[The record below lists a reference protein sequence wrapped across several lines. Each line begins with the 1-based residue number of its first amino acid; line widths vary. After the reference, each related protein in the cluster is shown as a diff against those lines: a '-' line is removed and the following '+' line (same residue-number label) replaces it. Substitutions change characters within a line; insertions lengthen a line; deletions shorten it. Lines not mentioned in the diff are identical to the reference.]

1 MWNYWSMRQLKRWL
15 SLNNMNTTKRRMD
28 TSHGETMH
36 CSHCC
41 RPQASETDVGGGITH
56 GTVEPTEIERIIL
69 LHFISWIMHRFW
81 YCLLYWDQI
90 TSLLESRVNNLSIFF
105 VVAHCH
111 WAILS
116 MPYCKWHNPGKC
128 RYIGLV
134 PNYTKIQQSESKS
147 LVTNGLYCGLSEQS
161 IYSQAP
167 L

>member
-15 SLNNMNTTKRRMD
+15 SLNNMNAWTYHMVKPCTVVIVVALRLV
-28 TSHGETMH
+28 
-36 CSHCC
+36 
-41 RPQASETDVGGGITH
+41 ETDVGGGITH
-56 GTVEPTEIERIIL
+56 GTVEPTEIERMIL
-69 LHFISWIMHRFW
+69 LHFISWIMHRVL